1 MIVLF
6 QGTEGWKKGLVL
18 EGLIDLEGLDP
29 ELHRWVPHFEIDLIR
44 LDEDSPRIIPGIPDC
59 QAQA

>member
-6 QGTEGWKKGLVL
+6 QGADGWKKGLVL
-18 EGLIDLEGLDP
+18 EGLIDLEG
-29 ELHRWVPHFEIDLIR
+29 HHWVPHFEIDLIR

-59 QAQA
+59 QAYA

>member
-6 QGTEGWKKGLVL
+6 QGTDGWKKGLVL
-18 EGLIDLEGLDP
+18 EGLIDLEG
-29 ELHRWVPHFEIDLIR
+29 HRWVPHFEIDLIR

-59 QAQA
+59 QAYA